1 MSPEITRPPLQK
13 SDQFI
18 GFFQKRLY
26 QLESRKK
33 QIFWI
38 LIAIVVAGLI
48 IFGIQT
54 FQMTRNKSLANDFSK
69 VMDKLPTNYSQDTG
83 NWTTFLTEVDAF
95 IKNHPRSTFVPVLN
109 LYKGKA
115 QFSLK
120 QYDQALGS
128 YQTAKKDLQPPY
140 QYLAAE
146 GEGITQMQLEHW
158 NESLAIWLSLADKK
172 DDPVQD
178 FHLYNLALVQ
188 VQLGQHD
195 IAEKTFERLEKDYPN
210 SSYTTFAKNR
220 FKNTTTTVR

>member
-1 MSPEITRPPLQK
+1 MPPELTTPQLQK

-18 GFFQKRLY
+18 GFFQNRLY

-38 LIAIVVAGLI
+38 LVVMIAAALI
-48 IFGIQT
+48 FFGVQT
-54 FQMTRNKSLANDFSK
+54 FQMTRNKSLADDFSK

-83 NWTTFLTEVDAF
+83 SWTTFLTEVDTF
-95 IKNHPRSTFVPVLN
+95 IKNHPRSTFVPILN
-109 LYKGKA
+109 VYKGKA

-120 QYDQALGS
+120 QYDQALSS
-128 YQTAKKDLQPPY
+128 YQSAKKDLKPPY

-158 NESLAIWLSLADKK
+158 NESLAIWQSLANAK

-188 VQLGQHD
+188 EQLAQHELS
-195 IAEKTFERLEKDYPN
+195 EKTYDRLEKDFPN

-220 FKNTTTTVR
+220 LKTTTTVEK